1 MIIRVVEWM
10 HCTGKYTNA
19 EENCSLWVL
28 GVHYIDI
35 QRFIDGRPFAGLSFE
50 RSVER
55 AAAKLLVDHWTF
67 RPRDDQIE
75 NCPATNRQAV
85 RRSVQIFSTQICTCY
100 LYLCHDNVIGV
111 VIVCMC
117 VCICAVLH
125 CRHLVDPLQSE
136 VLCCWWGQSL
146 RLR

>member
-1 MIIRVVEWM
+1 MIIRMIEWM
-10 HCTGKYTNA
+10 HCTGKYTNT
-19 EENCSLWVL
+19 EQNCSLWVL

-67 RPRDDQIE
+67 RPREMIKLKIVSL
-75 NCPATNRQAV
+75 PTV
-85 RRSVQIFSTQICTCY
+85 KLFVQCSDFFPICTCY
-100 LYLCHDNVIGV
+100 LFLHQDDLIGV

-136 VLCCWWGQSL
+136 VLCFWWGQSL

>member
-19 EENCSLWVL
+19 EQNCSLWVL

-55 AAAKLLVDHWTF
+55 AAAKLLVDHWSF
-67 RPRDDQIE
+67 RPREMIKLKIVPLPTAKLFVQSSDF
-75 NCPATNRQAV
+75 CP
-85 RRSVQIFSTQICTCY
+85 ICACY
-100 LYLCHDNVIGV
+100 LFLHQDNLIGV
-111 VIVCMC
+111 LFVCMC

>member
-1 MIIRVVEWM
+1 MIIRMVEWM
-10 HCTGKYTNA
+10 HCSGKYTNT
-19 EENCSLWVL
+19 EQNCSLWVL

-55 AAAKLLVDHWTF
+55 AAAKLLVDHRTF
-67 RPRDDQIE
+67 RPREMIKLKIVPLPTAE
-75 NCPATNRQAV
+75 LF
-85 RRSVQIFSTQICTCY
+85 VQCSDFFPICTCY
-100 LYLCHDNVIGV
+100 LFLCHNNLIGV

-136 VLCCWWGQSL
+136 VLCFWWGQSL